1 MPAFE
6 EEEDAVFLLDPVRKR
21 ARQLQGIYEDRMP
34 HGQAGESE
42 EGEVSEGEASGSLED
57 ENELDEETRG
67 VIRKANLGILGGLD
81 EGCMGS
87 PMDDK
92 RGICLECRKALD
104 KGEVPRKA
112 LINGTWAGEVPD
124 VLRPQSAE
132 FPDGLTDIELSMI
145 SLYNSVTILTML
157 PSG

>member
-1 MPAFE
+1 
-6 EEEDAVFLLDPVRKR
+6 
-21 ARQLQGIYEDRMP
+21 
-34 HGQAGESE
+34 
-42 EGEVSEGEASGSLED
+42 
-57 ENELDEETRG
+57 
-67 VIRKANLGILGGLD
+67 
-81 EGCMGS
+81 
-87 PMDDK
+87 MDDK
-92 RGICLECRKALD
+92 RGICLECRKSLD

-112 LINGTWAGEVPD
+112 LINGAWAGEVPD